1 MEMRLPSFLILA
13 SCLFTGIPLGDR
25 DAWADNAVPQKTF
38 PVNLVNKKDSPRVRS
53 ILKEYSL
60 YRENVTRFEST
71 PKVYRY
77 LINRLPLAATLIRI
91 LDLGKYKISKNPDGT
106 LTVDNQEGLVLT
118 VRMHHVSE
126 TQIVS
131 FVDGIY
137 NAWWTTGIKG
147 RAAIWLRFHPAVAE
161 GRTVMENA
169 FVGFIEFP
177 NPIVEFMAKVVD
189 FFLRRMTD
197 EQIEVSQ
204 NAGRTLTEL
213 LAKDPAQVYLAM
225 QSSPE
230 VSDEQ
235 RAEFLRTFL
244 QPEASAEAPPNHP

>member
-1 MEMRLPSFLILA
+1 MEMRLPSFLIVA
-13 SCLFTGIPLGDR
+13 SCLFVGIPLGDR
-25 DAWADNAVPQKTF
+25 DAWADNPVPQKTF
-38 PVNLVNKKDSPRVRS
+38 PVNLVNETDSSRVQK

-91 LDLGKYKISKNPDGT
+91 LDLGNYKITKNPDGT
-106 LTVDNQEGLVLT
+106 LTVDNQDGLVLT

-126 TQIVS
+126 TQLVS
-131 FVDGIY
+131 FVDGVY
-137 NAWWTTGIKG
+137 NSWWTTGIRG
-147 RAAIWLRFHPAVAE
+147 RAAIWLRFHPNVAD
-161 GRTVMENA
+161 GRPVMEND

-177 NPIVEFMAKVVD
+177 NPVVEFMAKVVD

-197 EQIEVSQ
+197 EQIEISQ

-213 LAKDPAQVYLAM
+213 LAKDPAKVYLAM

-230 VSDEQ
+230 VSAEQ
-235 RAEFLRTFL
+235 RDEFLRTFL
-244 QPEASAEAPPNHP
+244 LSEASAEAPTGHP